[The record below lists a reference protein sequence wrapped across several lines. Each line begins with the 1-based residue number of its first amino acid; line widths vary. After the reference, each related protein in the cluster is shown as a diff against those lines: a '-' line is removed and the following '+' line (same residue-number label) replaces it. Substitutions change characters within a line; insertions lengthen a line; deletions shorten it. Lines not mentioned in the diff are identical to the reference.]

1 MDDNSKEEDCKENSG
16 QQNNNTMAT
25 ETSQTSSE
33 NTSKKD
39 NNPEHEKIINQ
50 KKLNE
55 KNTFCDNDNA
65 TIAVPHGEKEIA
77 EGMDEI
83 GNRGEAAHM
92 EIGSPQ
98 KRVTEDSDCSVPTI
112 VNRDGISNASGNI
125 SLHCTF
131 QAHNITFPRNEISN
145 LKLRMNN

>member
-25 ETSQTSSE
+25 ETPQTSSAS
-33 NTSKKD
+33 TSKKD

-50 KKLNE
+50 KKVNE
-55 KNTFCDNDNA
+55 KNNFCDIENA
-65 TIAVPHGEKEIA
+65 TTAVPHGEKEEL
-77 EGMDEI
+77 EGMAMDEI
-83 GNRGEAAHM
+83 GNKGEAANM

-112 VNRDGISNASGNI
+112 VNREGISNLSGNI
-125 SLHCTF
+125 PLHCAF
-131 QAHNITFPRNEISN
+131 QALNIF
-145 LKLRMNN
+145 LAH

>member
-25 ETSQTSSE
+25 ETSQTTSG

-39 NNPEHEKIINQ
+39 SPEHEKIINQ

-55 KNTFCDNDNA
+55 KNNFCDNDNA
-65 TIAVPHGEKEIA
+65 TIAVPHGEKEMA

-112 VNRDGISNASGNI
+112 VDRDGISSASGNI
-125 SLHCTF
+125 SFHWAF
-131 QAHNITFPRNEISN
+131 
-145 LKLRMNN
+145 

>member
-25 ETSQTSSE
+25 ETSQTTSG

-39 NNPEHEKIINQ
+39 SPEHEKIINQ
-50 KKLNE
+50 KTLNE
-55 KNTFCDNDNA
+55 KNNFCDNDNA
-65 TIAVPHGEKEIA
+65 TIAVPHGEKEKV

-83 GNRGEAAHM
+83 GNKGEAANM

-131 QAHNITFPRNEISN
+131 QAHNIALSP
-145 LKLRMNN
+145 K